1 MVQAEIWRLLGNNG
15 DRVSFIVA
23 DGNAIAMG
31 DFLELTNPMTVIAHS
46 TNVDVPIVGIAAH
59 EKKASD
65 GHVLITG
72 ITNCVFK
79 SKIDGA
85 GVTIGDL
92 ASVGSTADEVET
104 ASTLDF
110 EKGWTVGF
118 SYETA
123 SAGETALFRST
134 F

>member
-15 DRVSFIVA
+15 DRVSFVVA
-23 DGNAIAMG
+23 DGSAIAKG
-31 DFLELTNPMTVIAHS
+31 DFLELADNMVVTAHA

-59 EKKASD
+59 EKKAND
-65 GHVLITG
+65 GHVHIAG
-72 ITNCVFK
+72 ITNCIFK
-79 SKIDGA
+79 SKIDGS
-85 GVTIGDL
+85 GITFGDL
-92 ASVGSTADEVET
+92 ASVGSTADEVEL

-110 EKGWTVGF
+110 EKGFTVGF
-118 SYETA
+118 AYETG